1 MDSRRGA
8 AYPASQV
15 LDPLGNGVMKWAG
28 MYLVG
33 FIIVLGGLLAAL
45 WKLGVLQH
53 IDKVWI
59 AIGVAILVGVGIMMS
74 VAKSGAKENIQID
87 RK

>member
-1 MDSRRGA
+1 
-8 AYPASQV
+8 
-15 LDPLGNGVMKWAG
+15 MKWAG

-33 FIIVLGGLLAAL
+33 FVIVIGGVIAAL

-53 IDKVWI
+53 IDTIWI
-59 AIGVAILVGVGIMMS
+59 VIGVAILVGVGIMIS
-74 VAKSGAKENIQID
+74 VSRSGTKENIQID